1 MSTWLRTALLIALV
15 TLPTAI
21 AIHLGHADFGR
32 YLALGTVLS
41 LQMCLMA
48 RPVAPVALLVPF
60 VYGAAALTAVASE
73 GVAALI
79 VAVAA
84 GVGAASSRGFHRGF
98 LTLLAAAL
106 IGSFEPAN
114 GSMLLERA
122 GPMLLGC
129 AYGYAIAVLL
139 LGRVEPHGRAVT
151 AQTALSYSV
160 LMAVLVL
167 LAWLTARTAGLAH
180 GWWLPLAVAAV
191 GEPSL
196 EGSSRAAV
204 GRVALTLA
212 GVWVCVLLA
221 AAIDA
226 PALRLGAAALLLVP
240 LLLAGSQRPALQSFA
255 LTPMALLLV
264 GDAIPGGPGGDY
276 LNTTLLS
283 CVLVFIV
290 AILGKWMLW
299 TLRPDAGHARLKEGE
314 GGGRLAEGG

>member
-1 MSTWLRTALLIALV
+1 MSTWLRTLLVILLV
-15 TLPTAI
+15 TLPTAV
-21 AIHLGHADFGR
+21 AIHSGHESFGR
-32 YLALGTVLS
+32 YLALGMVLS

-60 VYGAAALTAVASE
+60 VYAAAALTAVASE

-106 IGSFEPAN
+106 IGSFEPAE
-114 GSMLLERA
+114 GAVLLRRA

-139 LGRVEPHGRAVT
+139 LGRVEPRGRAVT

-204 GRVALTLA
+204 ARVALTLA
-212 GVWVCVLLA
+212 GVWVCALLA
-221 AAIDA
+221 AAIEDSW
-226 PALRLGAAALLLVP
+226 LRVGAAVLLLVP
-240 LLLAGSQRPALQSFA
+240 LLLAGPNRPALQSFA
-255 LTPMALLLV
+255 LTPIALLLV
-264 GDAIPGGPGGDY
+264 GDSTPGGPDGDY

-283 CVLVFIV
+283 CLLVFAI

-299 TLRPDAGHARLKEGE
+299 TLRPDAGQAR
-314 GGGRLAEGG
+314 A

>member
-1 MSTWLRTALLIALV
+1 MGRQTMSTWLRTVLLILLV

-21 AIHLGHADFGR
+21 AIHMGHAAFGR

-60 VYGAAALTAVASE
+60 VYAAAALTAVTSE

-84 GVGAASSRGFHRGF
+84 GVGAASSRGFHRGL

-106 IGSFEPAN
+106 IGSFEPAE
-114 GSMLLERA
+114 GAVLLERT

-139 LGRVEPHGRAVT
+139 LDRVEPHGRAVT

-180 GWWLPLAVAAV
+180 GWWLPLAVAAI

-212 GVWVCVLLA
+212 GVWVCVLIAAMIGDPSLRLA
-221 AAIDA
+221 AT
-226 PALRLGAAALLLVP
+226 ALLLVP
-240 LLLAGSQRPALQSFA
+240 LLNAGSERPALQSFA
-255 LTPMALLLV
+255 LTPIALLLD

-276 LNTTLLS
+276 LNATLLS
-283 CVLVFIV
+283 CLLVFVV

-299 TLRPDAGHARLKEGE
+299 TLRPDSGHAR
-314 GGGRLAEGG
+314 A

>member
-1 MSTWLRTALLIALV
+1 MSTWLRTTLLIVLV

-21 AIHLGHADFGR
+21 AIQTGHAPFGR

-48 RPVAPVALLVPF
+48 RPVAPVALLLPF
-60 VYGAAALTAVASE
+60 VYAAAALTAGASE

-106 IGSFEPAN
+106 IGSFEPAK
-114 GSMLLERA
+114 GAELLDRA

-139 LGRVEPHGRAVT
+139 LARIEPHGRAVT

-167 LAWLTARTAGLAH
+167 LAWLTARTAGLAQ

-196 EGSSRAAV
+196 VGSSRAAV
-204 GRVALTLA
+204 GRVALSLA

-221 AAIDA
+221 AMLAG
-226 PALRLGAAALLLVP
+226 PSLRLGAAALLLVP
-240 LLLAGSQRPALQSFA
+240 LLSAGSERPALQSFA
-255 LTPMALLLV
+255 LTPIALLLV

-276 LNTTLLS
+276 FNSTLLS
-283 CVLVFIV
+283 CVLVFVV

-299 TLRPDAGHARLKEGE
+299 TLRPDAGHAR
-314 GGGRLAEGG
+314 A